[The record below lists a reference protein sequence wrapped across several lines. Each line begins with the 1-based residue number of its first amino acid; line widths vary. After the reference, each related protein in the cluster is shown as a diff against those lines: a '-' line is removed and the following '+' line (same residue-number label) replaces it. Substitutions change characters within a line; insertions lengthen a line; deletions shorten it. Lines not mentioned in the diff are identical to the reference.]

1 MQLPVKESSKHRG
14 PEAEDVRSVQGGGE
28 ARVAAAM

>member
-1 MQLPVKESSKHRG
+1 MQSPGRESSKHTG

-28 ARVAAAM
+28 ASVAAAV